1 MLVTTIEMM
10 YPAPRADRWDLW
22 IAWMT
27 LAAVT
32 AALGLV
38 RWLAS

>member
-1 MLVTTIEMM
+1 MLVPVVEMI

-27 LAAVT
+27 LAGVT

-38 RWLAS
+38 RLLAA